1 MEGLP
6 RWLQLVLWRRREHSW
21 YMLVQKGRPSVLGF
35 HLRAASMSFA
45 TLSHSPATSHRTLF
59 SHLLTRTTR
68 MPMHR
73 ASGGAF
79 TQLFISFQG
88 TGKSSHDIEI
98 RHPNIGVLVPCH
110 RRPRIL
116 RSGPHHPR
124 SPSCPELRPRKRDK
138 PCPASTSTKSS
149 RDRTLRFPSEQSTAR
164 YKDGEQRMVL
174 PCSSVGASSL
184 I

>member
-45 TLSHSPATSHRTLF
+45 TLSNYRATSHRTLF
-59 SHLLTRTTR
+59 SELLTRTTR
-68 MPMHR
+68 MPMHL

-79 TQLFISFQG
+79 TQLSISFQG

-98 RHPNIGVLVPCH
+98 RHPNIGVVPVTGAPESYDRDPTTPAAH
-110 RRPRIL
+110 LIQSYDPANVINHVPRPPPRR
-116 RSGPHHPR
+116 
-124 SPSCPELRPRKRDK
+124 
-138 PCPASTSTKSS
+138 
-149 RDRTLRFPSEQSTAR
+149 AR
-164 YKDGEQRMVL
+164 AIER
-174 PCSSVGASSL
+174 
-184 I
+184 